1 MGNVITQPPCN
12 PRGGFFFVDRL
23 SFFRQKMVKRIVSR
37 NARKYT
43 AAEKVGIGEGIKW
56 QSARLNQIKTD
67 GWAFYVTDDR

>member
-1 MGNVITQPPCN
+1 
-12 PRGGFFFVDRL
+12 
-23 SFFRQKMVKRIVSR
+23 MVKRIVSR